1 MTSSITLGLTLVLKS
16 CKDLSIGEV
25 PSAQV

>member
-1 MTSSITLGLTLVLKS
+1 MTSSITSGLTLMLKS
-16 CKDLSIGEV
+16 CKDLGLGEM